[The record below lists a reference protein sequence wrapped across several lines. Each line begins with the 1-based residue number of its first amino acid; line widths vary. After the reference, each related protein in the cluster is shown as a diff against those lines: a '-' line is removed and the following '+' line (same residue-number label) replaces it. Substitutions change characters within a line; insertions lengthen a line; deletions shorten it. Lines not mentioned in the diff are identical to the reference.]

1 MSGAAQAARSVPA
14 SESMG
19 VRGTGEVLAREW
31 NRRSP
36 PGCRVFAHLVQLG
49 KHESVPT
56 VTTGP
61 ASVSLAGQAVVP
73 VQGARLPV
81 ALSHIEVR
89 AD

>member
-1 MSGAAQAARSVPA
+1 MSGAAQAVRSVPA
-14 SESMG
+14 HDAMG
-19 VRGTGEVLAREW
+19 VRSSGEVLAREW
-31 NRRSP
+31 NRRSA
-36 PGCRVFAHLVQLG
+36 PGRQVFAHLVQLG
-49 KHESVPT
+49 KHQSVPT

-61 ASVSLAGQAVVP
+61 ASVSLAGLAVVP